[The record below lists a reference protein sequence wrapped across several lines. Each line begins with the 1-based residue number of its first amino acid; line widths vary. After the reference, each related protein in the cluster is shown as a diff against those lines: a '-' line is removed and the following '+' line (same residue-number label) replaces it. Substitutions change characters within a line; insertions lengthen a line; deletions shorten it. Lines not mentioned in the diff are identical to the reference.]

1 MLSQQEADDLL
12 AMVKF
17 LKHKGPLEI
26 PEPGKELKLNVVGE
40 SNNERFIIDINRKGQ
55 IKVRC
60 TYQTR
65 YRKSIILLR
74 IDLVGGKHINPD
86 GTIVE
91 CPHIHIYREGF
102 EDRWAYPL
110 NDILD
115 VQNQFDLIE
124 VLIKFLEYNNIRNI
138 PDEINERLS
147 LF

>member
-1 MLSQQEADDLL
+1 MLSQQEADVLL
-12 AMVKF
+12 AMIKI
-17 LKHKGPLEI
+17 LMHRGPLKI
-26 PEPGKELKLNVVGE
+26 PEPGNELKLEVVSE
-40 SNNERFIIDINRKGQ
+40 SENERFIIDINRKGKL
-55 IKVRC
+55 KVRC

-74 IDLVGGKHINPD
+74 IDLIGGKHMNPD

-110 NDILD
+110 NDIMD
-115 VQNQFDLIE
+115 IKDSFDLIE
-124 VLIKFLEYNNIRNI
+124 VLLKFLEYNNIRNI
-138 PDEINERLS
+138 PDEINESLS